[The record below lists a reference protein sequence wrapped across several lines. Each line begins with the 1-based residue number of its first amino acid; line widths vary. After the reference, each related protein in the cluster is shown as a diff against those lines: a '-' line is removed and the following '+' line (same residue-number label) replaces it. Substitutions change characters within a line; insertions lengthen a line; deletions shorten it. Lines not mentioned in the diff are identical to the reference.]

1 MIKRELI
8 FPRRIMLAEGDIVG
22 AENMKRVRARQIGLG
37 HQEREEDL
45 CIITGKAA
53 LIFDFGREVRGKL
66 RLFVDNALTNGV
78 RTCYVR
84 IRLGESVGECCAE
97 IDEKGACND
106 HSPRDFEVPLV
117 MSSDTSWGQSG
128 FRFARIDFPEGAY
141 VRLAGVLAEGDIL
154 SLPLVTDYR
163 PEEPRLAAIWDTA
176 KRTIDLCAAGN
187 YVWDGIKRDRL
198 IWIGDMHPEMLAL
211 TTLYGRT
218 EVMENSLAYLRD
230 NTYED
235 YWMCEIPTYSAWWVI
250 VLADYFARTGCRDF
264 AAENL
269 DYAERILAQFLTH
282 VSEEGIID
290 ELPMLFVDWPTHG
303 QPDQMSGV
311 RAILLIMCNKAKDL
325 FAAFDCAL
333 PQADEL
339 RERLLRQ
346 PMPVTSAM
354 QVAALKFF
362 ALGELPEEDVA
373 LLRRLGADG
382 MSTFMS
388 YYILTAYAHYFGK
401 EEALEVCRT
410 YYGGMLDR
418 GATTF
423 WEDFHTAWLEG
434 SGRID
439 EFTPEGVKDLHGDYG
454 AFCYIGYR
462 HSLCHAWS
470 SGVITFLEENK

>member
-8 FPRRIMLAEGDIVG
+8 FPRRIMLADGDIVG
-22 AENMKRVRARQIGLG
+22 AENMKRVRTRQIGLG
-37 HQEREEDL
+37 HQEETEDL
-45 CIITGKAA
+45 CIVNGKAS
-53 LIFDFGREVRGKL
+53 LIFDFGREVRGRL
-66 RLFVDNALTNGV
+66 RLLVDNALTNGI

-84 IRLGESVGECCAE
+84 IRFGESVGECCAE

-106 HSPRDFEVPLV
+106 HSPRDFEAPLV

-154 SLPLVTDYR
+154 SLPLATDYR
-163 PEEPRLAAIWDTA
+163 PEDARLAAIWDTA

-218 EVMENSLAYLRD
+218 EVMENSLTYLRE
-230 NTYED
+230 NTGDE
-235 YWMCEIPTYSAWWVI
+235 YWMCEIATYSAWWVI

-264 AAENL
+264 AEENL
-269 DYAERILAQFLTH
+269 YYVEHVLAKFLGC
-282 VSEEGIID
+282 VSDAGDISV
-290 ELPMLFVDWPTHG
+290 PWPFVDWPTHE
-303 QPDQMSGV
+303 QPDEMSGV
-311 RAILLIMCNKAKDL
+311 RAILLMMTNKAKDL
-325 FAAFDCAL
+325 FAAFEKPCPMAE
-333 PQADEL
+333 EL
-339 RERLLRQ
+339 RTRLMKQ
-346 PMPVTSAM
+346 EMPVQSAM

-362 ALGELPEEDVA
+362 ALGELPEEDIA
-373 LLRRLGADG
+373 LLKRLGADG

-439 EFTPEGVKDLHGDYG
+439 EFTPEGMRDLHGDYG
-454 AFCYIGYR
+454 AFCYVGFR

-470 SGVITFLEENK
+470 SGVITFLAENQ